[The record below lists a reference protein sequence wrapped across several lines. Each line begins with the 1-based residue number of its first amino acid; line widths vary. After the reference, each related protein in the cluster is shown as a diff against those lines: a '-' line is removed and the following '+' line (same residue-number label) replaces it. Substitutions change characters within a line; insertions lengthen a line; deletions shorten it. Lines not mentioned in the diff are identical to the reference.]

1 MRSVWTGLQLR
12 MSLCGNEERMIL
24 QLNHLNDA
32 AVRGKAGECQSIVG
46 QDTAEVI
53 VDLIAMSVALVNF
66 LSSI

>member
-1 MRSVWTGLQLR
+1 

-24 QLNHLNDA
+24 QLNHLDDA
-32 AVRGKAGECQSIVG
+32 TVRGKAGECQSIVG